1 MSTRTVKELLAE
13 SVGFEPTE
21 HLMFT
26 SLAGMHNKP
35 GSVNSLNGRIFGRM
49 FWLRREDS
57 NLRPSGYEPD
67 ELPNCSTAAIL
78 IF

>member
-35 GSVNSLNGRIFGRM
+35 GSVNSLKGRIFGKGILVAQGG
-49 FWLRREDS
+49 F
-57 NLRPSGYEPD
+57 EPTTFG
-67 ELPNCSTAAIL
+67 L
-78 IF
+78 